1 MKAAEYARYSTG
13 NQTENSIEYQLD
25 AIRKYCAENGITITA
40 TYIDRAESGTNTDR
54 ADFQRMLADARR
66 GEFDAVVFYDISRG
80 SRDVADW
87 LLFRKSMNSLGVKV
101 ISATQQLG
109 DITKGSDF
117 LVELLNVGMGQ
128 YEVLQSRQTSIA
140 GVAVKAKDGVF
151 LGGTAPLGYDI
162 VNQRYVVNPTEA
174 RIVQTIFRLYGEGE
188 SYNAI
193 LGAIEGARGKHGRPL
208 GKNSLNSILTNERY
222 IGVYTWNKRY
232 VKNFRRWAGGK
243 PNPNVVRL
251 EDAIPAIIDNE
262 TWERVQKRMSN
273 NKRNATNKAKR
284 TYLLSG
290 LIECEECGG
299 AYVGHTSRNTK
310 GVETRSYVCGNRYRT
325 HTCHGR
331 SINADWLEREVVD
344 AVRAYL
350 AETEYEAEAQ
360 RIADMVNSST
370 PELTAE
376 RAELAGVNA
385 KLNNGLQA
393 ILNGFN
399 DFPELHAELDR
410 LRVRKGELEDI
421 IGRRQ
426 ARRRAVDPQD
436 IVKIFR
442 QSTENW
448 DTDLPKILRE
458 HIEKI
463 YACTDGTFSINVGVH
478 LTGCGGLQSIICA
491 TILICA
497 KQIRG

>member
-54 ADFQRMLADARR
+54 EDFQRMLSAAKRR
-66 GEFDAVVFYDISRG
+66 EFDAVVIYDISRG

-87 LLFRKSMNSLGVKV
+87 FNFRKQMMALGVKV

-128 YEVLQSRQTSIA
+128 YEVLQARQKSIA
-140 GVAVKAKDGVF
+140 GVAVKAKEGVF
-151 LGGTAPLGYDI
+151 LGGTAPLGYRI
-162 VNQRYVVNPTEA
+162 VNQRYVVDPVEA
-174 RIVQTIFRLYGEGE
+174 ETVKTIFRMYGEGE

-193 LGAIEGARGKHGRPL
+193 LEAVKGARGKFGRPL
-208 GKNSLNSILTNERY
+208 GKNSLHSILTNERY

-232 VKNFRRWAGGK
+232 TKNFRRWAGGR
-243 PNPNVVRL
+243 PNPNCVRL
-251 EDAIPAIIDNE
+251 EDAIPPIIDKT
-262 TWERVQKRMSN
+262 TWERVQRRMSD
-273 NKRNATNKAKR
+273 NKRNAANKAKR
-284 TYLLSG
+284 TYLLTG

-299 AYVGHTSRNTK
+299 AYVGHTSRNKK
-310 GVETRSYVCGNRYRT
+310 GIETRSYVCGNRYRT
-325 HTCHGR
+325 HTCHAQ
-331 SINADWLEREVVD
+331 SVNADWLEREVVD
-344 AVRAYL
+344 AVREYL
-350 AETEYEAEAQ
+350 ADTEFEAEAQ
-360 RIADMVNSST
+360 RIADQVNNSS

-376 RAELAGVNA
+376 RAELAGINA
-385 KLNNGLQA
+385 KLSNGLRA

-399 DFPELHAELDR
+399 DFPELHEEMDR

-426 ARRRAVDPQD
+426 ARRTAVDPKD

-478 LTGCGGLQSIICA
+478 LNGCGGR
-491 TILICA
+491 T
-497 KQIRG
+497 